1 MEKIKTSTPAFSR
14 YQVFMIVILTLLQFS
29 IVLDFMVLS
38 PLGAQLMLELNIT
51 PRQFGWVVSAYA
63 FSAGISGLLAAG
75 FSDKFD
81 RKKLLMFFYSGF
93 IVGTFFCGIAPD
105 YQTLLLARIITGLF
119 GGVIG
124 AISFAIITD
133 IFVIQQRGRVMGF
146 VQMAFASSQ
155 VLGIPL
161 GLYLANLWGWHSP
174 FLMIVG
180 MSIIIGVAI
189 VWHMKPIDA
198 HLRLIAPVSPIRHM
212 INTLSRTHYI
222 KGFGA
227 IVLLATGGFMLM
239 PFASAFTVYNLGISL
254 DHLPMIYMVTGV
266 CAMIGGPLIGKLS
279 DQVGKYK
286 VFVVG
291 SLVLMLFLVW
301 YCNLGVTPLWIVIM
315 ANVIMFTAVT
325 ARMISASSLLT
336 AVPDP
341 ADRGAYM
348 SIQSAIQQISGGF
361 ASALAGLIVVQTSSG
376 ILLNYDLLGYVV
388 VAATSITIIMM
399 NIINKS
405 INQQTA
411 SLSLEPAEV

>member
-1 MEKIKTSTPAFSR
+1 
-14 YQVFMIVILTLLQFS
+14 MIVILTLLQFS

-63 FSAGISGLLAAG
+63 FSAGISALLAAG

-155 VLGIPL
+155 VMGIPL

-180 MSIIIGVAI
+180 ISIIIGVAI

-198 HLRLIAPVSPIRHM
+198 HLRPIAPVSPIRHM
-212 INTLSRTHYI
+212 VNTLSRTHYI

-254 DHLPMIYMVTGV
+254 DHLPMIYMVTGL
-266 CAMIGGPLIGKLS
+266 CAMIAGPLIGNLS

-291 SLVLMLFLVW
+291 SLVLMIFLVW
-301 YCNLGVTPLWIVIM
+301 YCNLGVTPLWIVII

-336 AVPDP
+336 LVPDP

-376 ILLNYDLLGYVV
+376 VLLNYDLLGYVV
-388 VAATSITIIMM
+388 VVATFITIIMM

-405 INQQTA
+405 INQHTVII
-411 SLSLEPAEV
+411 SRPAEV

>member
-1 MEKIKTSTPAFSR
+1 
-14 YQVFMIVILTLLQFS
+14 
-29 IVLDFMVLS
+29 
-38 PLGAQLMLELNIT
+38 
-51 PRQFGWVVSAYA
+51 
-63 FSAGISGLLAAG
+63 
-75 FSDKFD
+75 
-81 RKKLLMFFYSGF
+81 
-93 IVGTFFCGIAPD
+93 
-105 YQTLLLARIITGLF
+105 
-119 GGVIG
+119 
-124 AISFAIITD
+124 
-133 IFVIQQRGRVMGF
+133 
-146 VQMAFASSQ
+146 
-155 VLGIPL
+155 
-161 GLYLANLWGWHSP
+161 
-174 FLMIVG
+174 
-180 MSIIIGVAI
+180 
-189 VWHMKPIDA
+189 
-198 HLRLIAPVSPIRHM
+198 
-212 INTLSRTHYI
+212 
-222 KGFGA
+222 
-227 IVLLATGGFMLM
+227 
-239 PFASAFTVYNLGISL
+239 
-254 DHLPMIYMVTGV
+254 
-266 CAMIGGPLIGKLS
+266 MIGGPLIGKLS